1 MQANMALYLFA
12 ARYPANAF
20 IALNSLSLSISSI
33 QASTEHKY
41 EFFTDLEQPEL
52 KLETENVP
60 TPQTSEVDSEMVDNL
75 DNIEDLNEWIKQ
87 EPFTTW
93 LDEKLLPISMFDM
106 DATVVTPSKT
116 DPIKSDT
123 SDTQSLLKEF
133 ETVLDYVNPGTLTP
147 PQSPPYVQQP
157 LLTTLEPVATQNPPT
172 YVLSAKEH
180 PIYHIAEKQVPDIL
194 YSTSPQPESLQTS
207 YGVPQTPQSIDRELA
222 AVEELVRSRAQDMV
236 QWSNP
241 PSPTCSNSN
250 SGSFDDSSSE
260 DPEWVP
266 EPVEELAFPT
276 KKTKRYKPYSRVSPE
291 DKKSRKKEQNKN
303 AATRYRLKKKAE
315 VEEILNEERAIQ
327 KENDEL
333 GNKVSD
339 LQREIRYLKGLMR
352 DLFKAKG
359 LIQ

>member
-1 MQANMALYLFA
+1 MSSLLVSDWKQEPLSPIFDELTPAEDVLLYWM
-12 ARYPANAF
+12 
-20 IALNSLSLSISSI
+20 
-33 QASTEHKY
+33 
-41 EFFTDLEQPEL
+41 DLEQPDL

-60 TPQTSEVDSEMVDNL
+60 PTPETPETPETDSGMADNIDNL
-75 DNIEDLNEWIKQ
+75 EDLSEWIKQ

-93 LDEKLLPISMFDM
+93 LDEKLLPISMFEM
-106 DATVVTPSKT
+106 DSNVVTPSKT
-116 DPIKSDT
+116 DPMKSDT

-147 PQSPPYVQQP
+147 PQSPPYQQP
-157 LLTTLEPVATQNPPT
+157 LLATLEPVTTQNPPIYLLPT
-172 YVLSAKEH
+172 KEH
-180 PIYHIAEKQVPDIL
+180 PIYHIAEKLVPDIL
-194 YSTSPQPESLQTS
+194 YSTSSQPESLQAD
-207 YGVPQTPQSIDRELA
+207 YGVPQTPQPNIARELA
-222 AVEELVRSRAQDMV
+222 VVDELVRSRAQDMV

-250 SGSFDDSSSE
+250 SGSFDDSSSSE

-276 KKTKRYKPYSRVSPE
+276 KKTKRYKPYTRVSPE

-315 VEEILNEERAIQ
+315 VEEILSEERGIQ